1 MAGIAPSAAAG
12 ATEEE
17 LRSGSSK
24 ETDFAVRL
32 FRRCF
37 DAEKNT
43 LVSPL
48 SVLSA
53 LAMTANGAKGET
65 LAEMEKTRGMSTNEL
80 NA

>member
-1 MAGIAPSAAAG
+1 MAEITPSAAVG

-17 LRSGSSK
+17 LRSGAAK
-24 ETDFAVRL
+24 EADFAVRL

-48 SVLSA
+48 PVLSA

-65 LAEMEKTRGMSTNEL
+65 LAEMEKTLGMRRTS
-80 NA
+80 